1 MTAATDLFHPIVR
14 DWFLHRFD
22 QPTEPQAAGW
32 PSIVTGENTLIA
44 APTGSGKTLTAF
56 LVCIDR
62 LVRRAIKEPLPDEM
76 SVVYVSPLRALSN
89 DMQKN
94 LQEPLDEIM
103 QFANERGVDLSSI
116 RVGLRTGDTS
126 SSKRQSLVRKPP
138 HLFVTTPESLYLM
151 LTSVRGRAALKTVET
166 IIVDEIHALVRDKR
180 GSHLAITMERLE
192 ALCGRRLQRIGLSA
206 TQRPIERVARFLV
219 GDNPCERAGASPRQ
233 HAQVPSPP
241 REAVKTEEPQSGE
254 TVRVRGPQQA
264 FDFGTNEGTT
274 SQSGPLT
281 PALSPDCERNEVGT
295 SNRGRGSKS
304 PAVLG
309 ASEPQA
315 PATCKPQDV
324 PDPREPSIPA
334 PEQPASSDLGA
345 QTPQVQG
352 DAPCATGFASAFGIN
367 SRFCVRTGK
376 ASGTQS
382 RVPGAIA
389 RSLTDAVPTE
399 DLSRLHE
406 DAPTNCNIINIGH
419 SRELDIAI
427 ETPPSELSA
436 VCSHEQW
443 DEAIARILELIDEHE
458 STLIFVNTR
467 RMAERIT
474 HLLTESLGED
484 SIGSHHGSLSSEKRL
499 KTERMLKE
507 GELKAVVATASL
519 ELGLDV
525 GYIDLVIQIGTPRA
539 IATFLQRIGRSAHSL
554 GLTPKGRLFALSRDE
569 LMECMGLVRAV
580 RTGLLDRLRI
590 PTAPL
595 DILAQQIV
603 AEVVG
608 DEWDV
613 DELFDLI
620 RRADPYRELS
630 RRRYEETLEY
640 LSEGITNQAGRS
652 RVYLHYDRVG
662 RRVRA
667 RKGAQISATMNG
679 GAIPDIAS
687 FRVVTEDGT
696 VVGSLDEEF
705 AIESSRGDIFLLGN
719 TSWRLLQLTSTDV
732 IVADAQGAPPTIPF
746 WQGEAPG
753 RTLELSQ
760 AVSELR
766 EDLDARVK
774 ATDSPQP
781 EAVRWLVE
789 DTSCNEFAAEQIVG
803 YIAAQKAA
811 VGVVPTQKTI
821 LFERFFDETG
831 GMQLVVHA
839 PFGAGICKAWG
850 FAMRKRF
857 CRSFDFELQATAD
870 DDGFILSLGP
880 QHSFPIESLFPM
892 LTSGNAYKLLEQA
905 ILQVPMF
912 QLRWRW
918 NVTRSL
924 LVARMRNGK
933 RVPPNLQRFRAD
945 DLLTAVFPKLT
956 GCQEEHTGDHEL
968 PDHPLAEQT
977 MADCMFEALDY
988 EGLIDVLKQVEAGE
1002 ITFVACDSREPSPFS
1017 YELLNSNPY
1026 AFLDGGEVQE
1036 RRARA
1041 VATRRSLSVESVGD
1055 LARLDPAAIEQV
1067 RNEARPH
1074 VRSADEL
1081 HDLLLTRIA
1090 VFDDERLEKWEPWY
1104 LELER
1109 AGRATTMI
1117 LSEPS
1122 DRTRQELPRGWVAA
1136 ERLPAVQAVFAS
1148 ESRPAVD
1155 VGPPVQTEGE
1165 SGVNEQSELITG
1177 GLTPTARPSE
1187 RAVRFEPMIEAPSGV
1202 RTDWSAVDARI
1213 VMIRGLIETCGPI
1226 MATEVARRLHV
1237 TERQAFASLEAL
1249 EGEGLVLRGRFED
1262 VSDQTVPTEGL
1273 SRLHDTDSRQ
1283 LEATTT
1289 EREIEWCHRRLLSRI
1304 HRLTISGL
1312 RQQIEPVDISVF
1324 WQFLFEH
1331 HEIGEQHAR
1340 EGVNAVFDAVA
1351 KLQGIEVPAAAWEQ
1365 HVLSARVASY
1375 RSAWLDE
1382 LCLNGEVGWGR
1393 LSPFRPNP
1401 ESNGNGSVTKVAPVS
1416 VWLRGDLDW
1425 LRSCSDSASTE
1436 GLSESATKIFDAINA
1451 SGAVFAADLLR
1462 ETNLPLV
1469 ELRSGLSELANR
1481 GLLTSD
1487 GFAGLRSLMKVAAT
1501 NNEPNKRRSVVRNRS
1516 ENATKGRWSLWR
1528 QPGEINEPTDEDVE
1542 QWAWQLLRRWGVVFR
1557 DLLNRESNAPRW
1569 WRLLQAFRRLEARGE
1584 IRGGRF
1590 ITGVAGE
1597 QFAAAD
1603 TVKRLRQLRDSD
1615 SPNRRRQRV
1624 IRADKPTHTTR
1635 LDGAHADDQPEVV
1648 VLSAADP
1655 LNLVGIITSHPRVP
1669 RKAGNKVAFANGV
1682 PVAAMQSGQ
1691 SVVLDAEHD
1700 TESIRRLLPNA
1711 SEADFSVMSPSSC
1724 R

>member
-1 MTAATDLFHPIVR
+1 MTPDQSPANLFHPIVR
-14 DWFLHRFD
+14 EWFHSRYD
-22 QPTEPQAAGW
+22 HPTAPQEAGW
-32 PSIVTGENTLIA
+32 PSVVTGKNTLIA

-62 LVRRAIKEPLPDEM
+62 LVRRAVAGPLPDEM

-89 DMQKN
+89 DMQQN
-94 LQEPLDEIM
+94 LEQPLTEITK
-103 QFANERGVDLSSI
+103 FASERGVDLSSI

-151 LTSVRGRAALKTVET
+151 LTSVRGREALKTVET

-180 GSHLAITMERLE
+180 GSHLSITMERLE
-192 ALCGRRLQRIGLSA
+192 ALCGHKLQRIGLSA

-219 GDNPCERAGASPRQ
+219 G
-233 HAQVPSPP
+233 
-241 REAVKTEEPQSGE
+241 
-254 TVRVRGPQQA
+254 
-264 FDFGTNEGTT
+264 
-274 SQSGPLT
+274 
-281 PALSPDCERNEVGT
+281 
-295 SNRGRGSKS
+295 
-304 PAVLG
+304 
-309 ASEPQA
+309 ASEP
-315 PATCKPQDV
+315 
-324 PDPREPSIPA
+324 EPP
-334 PEQPASSDLGA
+334 
-345 QTPQVQG
+345 
-352 DAPCATGFASAFGIN
+352 
-367 SRFCVRTGK
+367 K
-376 ASGTQS
+376 A
-382 RVPGAIA
+382 
-389 RSLTDAVPTE
+389 E
-399 DLSRLHE
+399 
-406 DAPTNCNIINIGH
+406 APTTLDCNIINIGH
-419 SRELDIAI
+419 SRQLDIAI
-427 ETPPSELSA
+427 ETPPSELQA

-443 DEAIARILELIDEHE
+443 DEAIARILELIGEHE

-474 HLLTESLGED
+474 HMLTESLGED
-484 SIGSHHGSLSSEKRL
+484 LIGSHHGSLSSDKRL
-499 KTERMLKE
+499 KTEKALKE

-539 IATFLQRIGRSAHSL
+539 ISTFLQRIGRSGHSL
-554 GLTPKGRLFALSRDE
+554 GLTPKGRIFALSRDE

-580 RTGLLDRLRI
+580 RSGLLDALRI
-590 PTAPL
+590 PEGPL

-608 DEWDV
+608 QEWDV
-613 DELFDLI
+613 DELFNLI
-620 RRADPYRELS
+620 RRADPYRDLS
-630 RRRYEETLEY
+630 RERYEETLNY
-640 LSEGITNQAGRS
+640 LADGITNQAGRS

-662 RRVRA
+662 QRLRA
-667 RKGAQISATMNG
+667 RKGAQISATSNG

-732 IVADAQGAPPTIPF
+732 IVADAQGMPPTIPF

-781 EAVRWLVE
+781 TAVSWLLE
-789 DTSCNEFAAEQIVG
+789 ETSCDQFAAEQVVN

-850 FAMRKRF
+850 FSMRKRF

-892 LTSGNAYKLLEQA
+892 LTSTNAYKLLEQA

-918 NVTRSL
+918 NVTRAL
-924 LVARMRNGK
+924 LVARRRNGK

-956 GCQEEHTGDHEL
+956 GCQEEHTGDHQL

-1041 VATRRSLSVESVGD
+1041 VATRRSLSVENLGD
-1055 LARLDPAAIEQV
+1055 LARLDPAAIDQV
-1067 RNEARPH
+1067 RQEACPQ

-1090 VFDDERLEKWEPWY
+1090 VFDDERLLDWEAWFT
-1104 LELER
+1104 EL
-1109 AGRATTMI
+1109 ADSLRATT
-1117 LSEPS
+1117 LKLGNGEA
-1122 DRTRQELPRGWVAA
+1122 WVSA
-1136 ERLPAVQAVFAS
+1136 EKLPAALAVFA
-1148 ESRPAVD
+1148 ENQP
-1155 VGPPVQTEGE
+1155 T
-1165 SGVNEQSELITG
+1165 
-1177 GLTPTARPSE
+1177 LTPNLTAP
-1187 RAVRFEPMIEAPSGV
+1187 IGV
-1202 RTDWSAVDARI
+1202 RTEWPIAEAR
-1213 VMIRGLIETCGPI
+1213 VTMIRGLMETCGP
-1226 MATEVARRLHV
+1226 TTTSEVARRLHV

-1249 EGEGLVLRGRFED
+1249 EGEGLVLRGRFECETAPD
-1262 VSDQTVPTEGL
+1262 AQD
-1273 SRLHDTDSRQ
+1273 DA
-1283 LEATTT
+1283 AT
-1289 EREIEWCHRRLLSRI
+1289 EWCHRRLLARI
-1304 HRLTISGL
+1304 HRLTIQGL
-1312 RQQIEPVDISVF
+1312 RQQIEPVDVSVF
-1324 WQFLFEH
+1324 WRFLFEH
-1331 HEIGEQHAR
+1331 HEIGDDYSR
-1340 EGVNAVFDAVA
+1340 EGPNAVFDAVA
-1351 KLQGIEVPAAAWEQ
+1351 KLQGLEIPAAALEP
-1365 HVLSARVASY
+1365 HVLSARVRNYQSG
-1375 RSAWLDE
+1375 WLDE

-1393 LSPFRPNP
+1393 LSPYRPKPN
-1401 ESNGNGSVTKVAPVS
+1401 SNGTGSVTKVAPIS
-1416 VWLRGDLDW
+1416 VWLRSDLDW
-1425 LRSCSDSASTE
+1425 LRKCSDSATTE
-1436 GLSESATKIFDAINA
+1436 SLSEHSKLVFESIRSAGASFASDLMLQTKLELSDLKNA
-1451 SGAVFAADLLR
+1451 
-1462 ETNLPLV
+1462 
-1469 ELRSGLSELANR
+1469 LSELANR

-1487 GFAGLRSLMKVAAT
+1487 GFAGLRSLMKVQAT
-1501 NNEPNKRRSVVRNRS
+1501 EPEQNKRPSIHRTRSQNS
-1516 ENATKGRWSLWR
+1516 AKGRWSVWR
-1528 QPGEINEPTDEDVE
+1528 EPAEIADPDDADID

-1557 DLLNRESNAPRW
+1557 DLVIRESNTPRW
-1569 WRLLQAFRRLEARGE
+1569 YRLLQAYRRLEARGE
-1584 IRGGRF
+1584 VRGGRF
-1590 ITGVAGE
+1590 IAGVAGE

-1603 TVKRLRQLRDSD
+1603 TVRKLRQLRDDSKQTKIVPSQARIDGPHTNESREPSD
-1615 SPNRRRQRV
+1615 
-1624 IRADKPTHTTR
+1624 
-1635 LDGAHADDQPEVV
+1635 VV

-1655 LNLVGIITSHPRVP
+1655 LNLIGIITSAPKVP
-1669 RKAGNKVAFANGV
+1669 RKTSNLIAFQNGV
-1682 PVAAMQSGQ
+1682 PIAAVQAGELVCLRDSAPSVAI
-1691 SVVLDAEHD
+1691 L
-1700 TESIRRLLPNA
+1700 NA
-1711 SEADFSVMSPSSC
+1711 LGATGHPDLASSRSPG
-1724 R
+1724 